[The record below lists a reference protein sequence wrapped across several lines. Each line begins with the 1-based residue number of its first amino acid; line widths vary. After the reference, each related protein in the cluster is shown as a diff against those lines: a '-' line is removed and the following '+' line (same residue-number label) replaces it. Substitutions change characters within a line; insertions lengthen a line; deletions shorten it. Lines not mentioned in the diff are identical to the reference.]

1 MLTQSYLRYLFSD
14 NHSLH
19 SYYVEK
25 KSVSLND
32 IKRSLMLIER
42 QNNVFIPDHYYR
54 LGQENSF
61 AKLNSLGELFTVGLT
76 KLANEYLE
84 IREKRIYVKAELQND
99 WQLMLPYMPPLIL
112 QAVKIWGMASVATT
126 DAIKYIHDDI
136 APNITYTAIP
146 RPYIPQME
154 LLLHEQNGLNDLH
167 LHLNGALETDMTWQ
181 DFLQY
186 PDKVYKEMKDAMKNE
201 KVKEQYLSLT
211 QYAEPKSFRE
221 LIKIA
226 FAVREQIYNVVY
238 CGDYVWDKGKPASF
252 SQMLDAISMQAKTY
266 GERKHPLTRIL
277 GEKIPIMQLECYFY
291 IKVLDYISDHK
302 SDDTLIMLFHYYL
315 LILGL
320 TNRMLVQQPQCFGF
334 EEFQKY
340 TMNGFR
346 EYSEEA
352 YLRRFYQMAGNE
364 LNNIR
369 LLEGRFSPK
378 DSLLKDQ
385 ELLNKIYSGWEKLG
399 KLQTACEK
407 PVSELKLIAHFIKQ
421 PDKKR
426 DEFIRFKVLRSSLG
440 QKAKALAELHD
451 SKSKESKKVL
461 GIDAAASEFD
471 TPPEVFAPSY
481 RFLRERGYQHF
492 TYHAG
497 EDFFHILSG
506 LRAMYEAVEYL
517 NLQRG
522 DRIGHGTASGVSP
535 EVWRDNIGDRLLIR
549 QGEYLDDLIFS
560 FHLISSGDDEELK
573 KLLPR
578 IGMKIDDMSYS
589 IYQTY
594 LPVLAHIKAWQMRGE
609 EPEAI
614 AQKANPDDT
623 ERLFLKYHQKETDER
638 YNKIIEVATYDIFD
652 SENLVRMQ
660 QLLLKELHDREIV
673 IETLPTSNVVI
684 GNHHDFGTYHL
695 LNWLSWKK
703 AGKPI
708 PPIVLGTDDVGIF
721 ATNIYNEYCNLYCQ
735 LLYKKQWNSNEI
747 MDVIRELDYNAKIYR
762 FGGMEEK
769 ED

>member
-14 NHSLH
+14 DYSLH
-19 SYYVEK
+19 SYFMEK
-25 KSVSLND
+25 KAVTLND
-32 IKRSLMLIER
+32 IRRSLMLIER

-61 AKLNSLGELFTVGLT
+61 EGINSLGELFTKGLSR
-76 KLANEYLE
+76 LANEYLE
-84 IREKRIYVKAELQND
+84 SRENRIYVKAELQND

-126 DAIKYIHDDI
+126 DAIKFINDDI
-136 APNITYTAIP
+136 TPNITYTAIP

-167 LHLNGALETDMTWQ
+167 LHLNGALETDLTWQ
-181 DFLQY
+181 DFLQN

-211 QYAEPKSFRE
+211 QYAEPQSFRE

-226 FAVREQIYNVVY
+226 FAIREQIFNVVY
-238 CGDYVWDKGKPASF
+238 CGKYDWGKRKLVSF
-252 SQMLDAISMQAKTY
+252 SQVLDVISIQAQTY

-291 IKVLDYISDHK
+291 IKVLDYISEHD

-346 EYSEEA
+346 EYSEET

-378 DSLLKDQ
+378 DELAKDL
-385 ELLNKIYSGWEKLG
+385 ELLHKICCGWEELNIMQK
-399 KLQTACEK
+399 TCNMAS
-407 PVSELKLIAHFIKQ
+407 SELLLTAHFIKQ

-426 DEFIRFKVLRSSLG
+426 DDIIRFKALRSSLN
-440 QKAKALAELHD
+440 QKSKALAELRD
-451 SKSKESKKVL
+451 SKSKESKKVV

-471 TPPEVFAPSY
+471 TPPEVFAPSFH
-481 RFLRERGYQHF
+481 FLRERGYQHF

-535 EVWRDNIGDRLLIR
+535 DVWRDNIGERLLIR

-560 FHLISSGDDEELK
+560 FHLISNGQDKELK
-573 KLLPR
+573 KLLPQ
-578 IGMKIDDMSYS
+578 IGLKIDNMSYD
-589 IYQTY
+589 IYQGY
-594 LPVLAHIKAWQMRGE
+594 RPILAHIKAWQMRWE
-609 EPEAI
+609 DPEAI
-614 AQKANPDDT
+614 ALKNNPNDT
-623 ERLFLKYHQKETDER
+623 EILFLKYHQKETDER
-638 YNKIIEVATYDIFD
+638 YNKIIEIATYDIFD

-673 IETLPTSNVVI
+673 IETLPTSNVII

-695 LNWLSWKK
+695 LTWLSWKK

-747 MDVIRELDYNAKIYR
+747 MEVIKELDYNAKIYR
-762 FGGMEEK
+762 FEGMEEK
-769 ED
+769 EL

>member
-14 NHSLH
+14 NYSLY
-19 SYYVEK
+19 SYYEERK
-25 KSVSLND
+25 LVSLDD

-61 AKLNSLGELFTVGLT
+61 AKLNSLGALFTVGLSR
-76 KLANEYLE
+76 LASEYLE
-84 IREKRIYVKAELQND
+84 IRENRIYVKAEVQND
-99 WQLMLPYMPPLIL
+99 WQLMLPYMPPLVL
-112 QAVKIWGMASVATT
+112 QAVIMWGMASVSTS
-126 DAIKYIHDDI
+126 DPIKFISRVV
-136 APNITYTAIP
+136 APNITYTALP

-154 LLLHEQNGLNDLH
+154 LLLHEQEGFNDLH

-181 DFLQY
+181 DFLRY
-186 PDKVYKEMKDAMKNE
+186 PDKVYKEMKGAVKNE
-201 KVKEQYLSLT
+201 KVKEQYISLT
-211 QYAEPKSFRE
+211 PYADPKTFRE
-221 LIKIA
+221 LIMIA
-226 FAVREQIYNVVY
+226 YAIREQIFNVVF
-238 CGDYVWDKGKPASF
+238 CGKYDWGKKHPASF
-252 SQMLDAISMQAKTY
+252 SQMLDAIVNQAQSY
-266 GERKHPLTRIL
+266 GERKHPLTRVL
-277 GEKIPIMQLECYFY
+277 GEEIPILQLECYFY
-291 IKVLDYISDHK
+291 VKVLDYIAGHV
-302 SDDTLIMLFHYYL
+302 SDDTFIGLFHYYM

-346 EYSEEA
+346 EFSEVE
-352 YLRRFYQMAGNE
+352 YMRRFSQMAGNE
-364 LNNIR
+364 LSNIR

-378 DSLLKDQ
+378 DELVKELDLLG
-385 ELLNKIYSGWEKLG
+385 KIYRGWEELG
-399 KLQTACEK
+399 KLQEK
-407 PVSELKLIAHFIKQ
+407 AGKPISELKLIAHFIKQ
-421 PDKKR
+421 PDKNR
-426 DEFIRFKVLRSSLG
+426 DDFFRFKKLRSSLS
-440 QKAKALAELHD
+440 QKSKVLAELRD
-451 SKSKESKKVL
+451 SNTKESKKVV

-471 TPPEVFAPSY
+471 TPPEVFAMSFH
-481 RFLRERGYQHF
+481 FLRERGYQHF

-506 LRAMYEAVEYL
+506 LRAIYEAVEYL

-535 EVWRDNIGDRLLIR
+535 DVWRDNIGDCLLIR

-560 FHLISSGDDEELK
+560 FHLISKGDDEELK

-614 AQKANPDDT
+614 AQKTNPDDT

-703 AGKPI
+703 TGKPI

-747 MDVIRELDYNAKIYR
+747 MDVIKELDYNAKIYR
-762 FGGMEEK
+762 FGE
-769 ED
+769 

>member
-14 NHSLH
+14 HYSLN
-19 SYYVEK
+19 SYYRERK
-25 KSVSLND
+25 QVSLDD

-61 AKLNSLGELFTVGLT
+61 TGLNSLGALFTVGLSR
-76 KLANEYLE
+76 LANEYLE
-84 IREKRIYVKAELQND
+84 NRENRIYVKTELQND

-112 QAVKIWGMASVATT
+112 QAVRMWGMKSVSTT
-126 DAIKYIHDDI
+126 SSVKYISELI
-136 APNITYTAIP
+136 APNITYTALP

-154 LLLHEQNGLNDLH
+154 QLLHEQEGLNDLH
-167 LHLNGALETDMTWQ
+167 LHLNGALETDLTWQ
-181 DFLQY
+181 DFLHY
-186 PDKVYKEMKDAMKNE
+186 PNKVYKEMKDAMRNE

-211 QYAEPKSFRE
+211 PYAEPQSFNE

-226 FAVREQIYNVVY
+226 FVIREQIFNVVY
-238 CGDYVWDKGKPASF
+238 CGNYEWEKNQEPASF
-252 SQMLDAISMQAKTY
+252 SQMLEAITAKAQKD
-266 GERKHPLTRIL
+266 GERKHPLTRVLGDKYTIL
-277 GEKIPIMQLECYFY
+277 QLECLFY
-291 IKVLDYISDHK
+291 IKVLDYIADHDT
-302 SDDTLIMLFHYYL
+302 DDTLIGLFHYYL

-346 EYSEEA
+346 EYSEET
-352 YLRRFYQMAGNE
+352 YLRRFFQMAGNE

-378 DSLLKDQ
+378 DDPVKDQ
-385 ELLNKIYSGWEKLG
+385 ELLNKISFGWKELC
-399 KLQTACEK
+399 KLQKASEK
-407 PVSELKLIAHFIKQ
+407 PISDLKLIAHFIKQ

-426 DEFIRFKVLRSSLG
+426 DDFIRFKVFRKSLS
-440 QKAKALAELHD
+440 QKSKALAELRD
-451 SKSKESKKVL
+451 CNSEESRKVV

-471 TPPEVFAPSY
+471 TPPEVFAPSF

-506 LRAMYEAVEYL
+506 LRAMYEAVVYL
-517 NLQRG
+517 KLQRG

-535 EVWRDNIGDRLLIR
+535 DVWRDNIGERLLIR

-560 FHLISSGDDEELK
+560 FHLISSGQDDALK
-573 KLLPR
+573 KLLPQ

-594 LPVLAHIKAWQMRGE
+594 KPVLAHIKAWQMRGE
-609 EPEAI
+609 EPEDI
-614 AQKANPDDT
+614 AQKENPDDT
-623 ERLFLKYHQKETDER
+623 EKLFQNYHQKDTDER
-638 YNKIIEVATYDIFD
+638 YNKIIEIPTYDIFD
-652 SENLVRMQ
+652 SKSLVRMQ
-660 QLLLKELHDREIV
+660 QLLLKEFHDREIV
-673 IETLPTSNVVI
+673 IETLPTSNVII
-684 GNHHDFGTYHL
+684 GNHHDFSTYHL

-703 AGKPI
+703 EGKPI

-747 MDVIRELDYNAKIYR
+747 MEVIKELDYNAKIYR
-762 FGGMEEK
+762 FGE
-769 ED
+769 